1 MALFLITCV
10 YDEGVYE
17 SNFRVVEAASREAVA
32 QHILKNYESF
42 ADYLERSVFYKWLND
57 KEVGPNEIWEK
68 MNRVIVHADDSE
80 KLHQLF
86 KTWFSS
92 LSAKEVLKRIDQT
105 SVDGDSQAQLTIYEV
120 INVEKVEVSG

>member
-10 YDEGVYE
+10 YDEGVYK
-17 SNFRVVEAASREAVA
+17 SNFRVVEAVSREAVA

-42 ADYLERSVFYKWLND
+42 ADYLERSIFYKWLND

-68 MNRVIVHADDSE
+68 MNRVIVHAKDSE

-86 KTWFSS
+86 KTWFLS

-105 SVDGDSQAQLTIYEV
+105 SVDGDSHAQLAIHEITEI
-120 INVEKVEVSG
+120 EKVE